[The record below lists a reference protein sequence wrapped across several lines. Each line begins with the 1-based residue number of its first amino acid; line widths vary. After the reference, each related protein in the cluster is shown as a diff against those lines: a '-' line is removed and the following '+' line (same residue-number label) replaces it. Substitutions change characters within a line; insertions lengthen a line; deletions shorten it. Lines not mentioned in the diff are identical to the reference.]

1 MFNRSR
7 IRITLGYVGILAF
20 ILVFFS
26 VTVVA
31 LFWGRAADQQDQLLV
46 REAESRRSIVPG
58 EGGGS
63 TSNTYAGGSNEFGWS
78 VVGPDGRPL
87 SEITTGS
94 DLGLPRSDV
103 ARRAVRE
110 GMVFETFEGPKGD
123 LRVVSLPVKRSGKV
137 VAVIQ
142 VAQSR
147 ELIQEIVR
155 GLVFVLAPMGL
166 LALVLAAIGGLF
178 ISGRAMR
185 PIRTAFDKQRD
196 FVADASHELKTPITL
211 IRVDAEMLTRSPK
224 TDDDRQLL
232 EHLVGE
238 TERMDAILSDLLILA
253 RLDTGKLAVSHER
266 FNLTEVLIETAERF
280 EKRAAAEDIRLTVEP
295 SAELYA
301 RGDRERTRQVLA
313 ALLDNALRY
322 TPPGRTINVAGG
334 LHNGRTEARVTDSGS
349 GVDPENLSRIFDR
362 FYRAEAARGRDGG
375 TGLGLAIARDLAR
388 AQGGDLT
395 ACNAEGTGAMFCL
408 SLPSGLPV
416 PPHGAPE
423 GEAMQG

>member
-7 IRITLGYVGILAF
+7 IRITLGYVGILAL
-20 ILVFFS
+20 ILIFFS
-26 VTVVA
+26 VTVVV

-46 REAESRRSIVPG
+46 REAESRRSIVAG
-58 EGGGS
+58 DGGGS
-63 TSNTYAGGSNEFGWS
+63 PGNTYAGGSSEFGWS
-78 VVGPDGRPL
+78 VVDPDGRPL
-87 SEITTGS
+87 SEVSTGS
-94 DLGLPRSDV
+94 DLGLPRSDL

-110 GMVFETFEGPKGD
+110 GIAFDTFEGPEGD
-123 LRVVSLPVKRSGKV
+123 VRAVSLPVKRSGTV
-137 VAVIQ
+137 AAVIQ

-147 ELIQEIVR
+147 ELITETVR
-155 GLVFVLAPMGL
+155 RLVFVLVPIGL

-185 PIRTAFDKQRD
+185 PIKTAFDKQRD

-238 TERMDAILSDLLILA
+238 TERMDAILSDLLVLA
-253 RLDTGKLAVSHER
+253 RLDTGKLAVDRER

-295 SAELYA
+295 SDELYA

-322 TPPGRTINVAGG
+322 TPPRRTINIAGG
-334 LHNGRTEARVTDSGS
+334 LHDGRTEARVTDSGS
-349 GVDPENLSRIFDR
+349 GIAPENLSRIFDR
-362 FYRAEAARGRDGG
+362 FYRAEAARSRDGG

-395 ACNAEGTGAMFCL
+395 ATNAEGSGAVFCL
-408 SLPSGLPV
+408 SLPAAHEIPDGDTV
-416 PPHGAPE
+416 
-423 GEAMQG
+423 QG